1 MNIINKYQRH
11 GVHNKSAPELQTTDL
26 QERDLTLYRCFK
38 PCRGGAQTAL
48 PVQGSRSQSWA
59 TEVVG
64 REKRGELVPEVVG
77 H

>member
-1 MNIINKYQRH
+1 MNIIKKCQRH
-11 GVHNKSAPELQTTDL
+11 GAHNKSAPELQTTDL
-26 QERDLTLYRCFK
+26 QEYDLTLYECFK
-38 PCRGGAQTAL
+38 SCRGETQRAL

-64 REKRGELVPEVVG
+64 REKRGELVPEVIG

>member
-1 MNIINKYQRH
+1 MNIINKCQRH
-11 GVHNKSAPELQTTDL
+11 GVHNKSAPELQTTYL
-26 QERDLTLYRCFK
+26 QECDLTLYGCFK
-38 PCRGGAQTAL
+38 SCRGGTQRAV
-48 PVQGSRSQSWA
+48 PVQGSRRQSWA